1 MHVRGIPLA
10 PKIWNRNFVGAIV
23 LTKQSLCN
31 TIGHLLWRTP
41 MRQSMT
47 IRLEQEV
54 LNKAKTFAGL
64 ENRTLTNY
72 IETLIMKDISTNQ
85 NKIRDIARDVPLTV
99 FIAEPITERLI
110 TNPRDDDTPDE
121 VVKRQEYLDLIS
133 GWTK

>member
-1 MHVRGIPLA
+1 
-10 PKIWNRNFVGAIV
+10 
-23 LTKQSLCN
+23 
-31 TIGHLLWRTP
+31 
-41 MRQSMT
+41 MT

>member
-1 MHVRGIPLA
+1 
-10 PKIWNRNFVGAIV
+10 
-23 LTKQSLCN
+23 
-31 TIGHLLWRTP
+31 